1 MATNKYKFELPPQK
15 KSIIKV
21 IGVGGGGNNAVNHMY
36 HQGIKDVEFIVCNT
50 DGQALE
56 TSPVQIKLQLGE
68 SGLGAGAN
76 PEKGRNA
83 AIETREEIKEL
94 LCQNTK
100 MLFITAGMGGGTG
113 TGAAPEIAK
122 IAREMDILTV
132 GIVTMPFGFEG
143 KPKYERAEQGIRELK
158 QYCDTVL
165 VILNDKLR
173 EVFSNLTMSNAF
185 SQADNV
191 LTTAAKSIA
200 EIITVPGYINVDF
213 EDVKT
218 VMANS
223 GTAVMGSSTSEG
235 EHRARRAA
243 EEALSSPLLN
253 NVNIHGAQRILL
265 SIRSGVENELSM
277 EELDEITNY
286 IQQRAGDAA
295 EVIFGHGIDE
305 TLGQGVSVTV
315 IATGFEVEGTKDE
328 GKENSKKVYDL
339 NSNKVTRK
347 EEENEPAPRYRFT
360 TDVPSDPE
368 PQEEEE
374 YFNVGAKDIHFD
386 LEGPYEEW
394 EEEVGEKSHNTAEAL
409 RQKKEALQRAAWER
423 VKMLKGIKSAHYYDN
438 HQEEEVMREKLESP
452 AYKRRKVQLQTVASS
467 DERHISRFTLDSET
481 GSIIASQNRFLHD
494 KPC

>member
-1 MATNKYKFELPPQK
+1 MATNKYKFELPPQR

-21 IGVGGGGNNAVNHMY
+21 IGVGGGGNNAVNHMF

-56 TSPVQIKLQLGE
+56 TSPVQIKLQIGE

-76 PEKGRNA
+76 PERGRNA
-83 AIETREEIKEL
+83 AIESREEIKEL
-94 LCQNTK
+94 LVQNTK

-122 IAREMDILTV
+122 IASELDILTV

-143 KPKYERAEQGIRELK
+143 KPKYERAEAGIRELK

-213 EDVKT
+213 EDVRT

-223 GTAVMGSSTSEG
+223 GTAVMGSATSEG

-253 NVNIHGAQRILL
+253 NVNIHGAQKILL
-265 SIRSGVENELSM
+265 SIRSGVNELSM

-286 IQQRAGDAA
+286 IQQRAGDNA

-305 TLGQGVSVTV
+305 TLGEGVSVTV
-315 IATGFEVEGTKDE
+315 IATGFDIEGAEDEGTTI
-328 GKENSKKVYDL
+328 SKKVYDL
-339 NSNKVTRK
+339 NSNKVVRK
-347 EEENEPAPRYRFT
+347 EETENYPKSGFAENTPPG
-360 TDVPSDPE
+360 
-368 PQEEEE
+368 QEKHQDE
-374 YFNVGAKDIHFD
+374 YYNIGDKDIRFD
-386 LEGPYEEW
+386 LEGPYEEIDENA
-394 EEEVGEKSHNTAEAL
+394 EERHCNTAEAL
-409 RQKKEALQRAAWER
+409 QQKKEALQRAAQER
-423 VKMLKGIKSAHYYDN
+423 VKMLKGIKSSYQHDGN
-438 HQEEEVMREKLESP
+438 EEEVIREKIENP
-452 AYKRRKVQLQTVASS
+452 AYKRRKVQLQSIASS
-467 DERHISRFTLDSET
+467 DEHHISRYTLDSET
-481 GSIIASQNRFLHD
+481 GSIITNQNRFLHD

>member
-1 MATNKYKFELPPQK
+1 MATGKYKFELPPQK

-21 IGVGGGGNNAVNHMY
+21 IGVGGGGNNAVNHMF

-50 DGQALE
+50 DAQALE
-56 TSPVQIKLQLGE
+56 TSPVQIKLQIGE

-76 PEKGRNA
+76 PEQGRNA
-83 AIETREEIKEL
+83 AIESREEIKEL

-122 IAREMDILTV
+122 IARDLDILTV

-143 KPKYERAEQGIRELK
+143 KPKYARAEAGIKELK

-218 VMANS
+218 VMAKS
-223 GTAVMGSSTSEG
+223 GTAVMGSATSEG

-243 EEALSSPLLN
+243 EESLSSPLLN
-253 NVNIHGAQRILL
+253 NVNIHGAERILL
-265 SIRSGVENELSM
+265 SIRSGIENELSM

-286 IQQRAGDAA
+286 IQQRAGDNA

-305 TLGQGVSVTV
+305 TLGEGVSVTV
-315 IATGFEVEGTKDE
+315 IATGFDVEGAEEEDST
-328 GKENSKKVYDL
+328 NTKKVYDL
-339 NSNKVTRK
+339 NSNKVVRK
-347 EEENEPAPRYRFT
+347 EEADEHPASGFAANSPADEKPNEA
-360 TDVPSDPE
+360 D
-368 PQEEEE
+368 E
-374 YFNVGAKDIHFD
+374 YFNIGDKDIRFD
-386 LEGPYEEW
+386 LEGPYETED
-394 EEEVGEKSHNTAEAL
+394 EESYYDTTEALQQKREAL
-409 RQKKEALQRAAWER
+409 RKAARER
-423 VKMLKGIKSAHYYDN
+423 IKMLKGVKSSYQYEN
-438 HQEEEVMREKLESP
+438 NVEEEVLREKIESP
-452 AYKRRKVQLQTVASS
+452 AYKRRKVQLQEIVTS
-467 DERHISRFTLDSET
+467 DEHHISRYTLDSET
-481 GSIIASQNRFLHD
+481 GSIISNQNRFLHD

>member
-1 MATNKYKFELPPQK
+1 MATGKYKFELPPQK

-21 IGVGGGGNNAVNHMY
+21 IGVGGGGNNAVNHMF

-50 DGQALE
+50 DAQALE
-56 TSPVQIKLQLGE
+56 TSPVQIKLQIGE
-68 SGLGAGAN
+68 NGLGAGAN
-76 PEKGRNA
+76 PEQGRDA
-83 AIETREEIKEL
+83 AIESREEIKEL

-122 IAREMDILTV
+122 IARELDILTV

-143 KPKYERAEQGIRELK
+143 KPKYARAEAGIKELK

-213 EDVKT
+213 EDVRT
-218 VMANS
+218 VMAKS

-243 EEALSSPLLN
+243 EESLSSPLLN
-253 NVNIHGAQRILL
+253 NVNIHGAEKILL
-265 SIRSGVENELSM
+265 SIRSGIENELSM

-286 IQQRAGDAA
+286 IQQRAGDNA

-315 IATGFEVEGTKDE
+315 IATGFDVEGAEEEDST
-328 GKENSKKVYDL
+328 NTKKVYDL
-339 NSNKVTRK
+339 NSNKVVRK
-347 EEENEPAPRYRFT
+347 EESDEQPASGFAANSPADEEPYEADECYNIG
-360 TDVPSDPE
+360 D
-368 PQEEEE
+368 
-374 YFNVGAKDIHFD
+374 KDIRFD
-386 LEGPYEEW
+386 LEGPYETSSED
-394 EEEVGEKSHNTAEAL
+394 EEPYYDTTEALQQKREAL
-409 RQKKEALQRAAWER
+409 RKAAQER
-423 VKMLKGIKSAHYYDN
+423 IKMLKGVKSSYQYEN
-438 HQEEEVMREKLESP
+438 NVEEEVLREKIESP
-452 AYKRRKVQLQTVASS
+452 AYKRRKVQLQEIVTS
-467 DERHISRFTLDSET
+467 DEHHISRYTLDSET
-481 GSIIASQNRFLHD
+481 GSIISNQNRFLHD